1 MQNQGEICWTWAE
14 KSPSPSFLSANVKG
28 FSDVVVIWKL
38 KTQPNIFVI
47 FMIQISLSQ
56 KYVLANDSLV
66 VDSKQRGKLP
76 LRQPEGYQHSR
87 PHHCQAILQRKV
99 CIHELNQKIEPA
111 RTEATCWNLASEMEE
126 CPNTATPNTS
136 VYLMTDF
143 HVSLFRN
150 LWYFGYLVF
159 GIFVGFFCIF
169 LGHFNTLGRR
179 PLGWSSEGRWAHCH
193 CLKHLRKTIIWKY
206 SGKFPFKKRLI
217 GVWVNSTHK

>member
-1 MQNQGEICWTWAE
+1 M
-14 KSPSPSFLSANVKG
+14 FLSYFWSKSRFHRNMSLARTPWWWISNKDENYLWDNQRDISTAVLIIVKPFYKG
-28 FSDVVVIWKL
+28 
-38 KTQPNIFVI
+38 
-47 FMIQISLSQ
+47 
-56 KYVLANDSLV
+56 KYVTF
-66 VDSKQRGKLP
+66 K
-76 LRQPEGYQHSR
+76 
-87 PHHCQAILQRKV
+87 
-99 CIHELNQKIEPA
+99 LNQKLEPA

-193 CLKHLRKTIIWKY
+193 CLQHLRKTIIWKY
-206 SGKFPFKKRLI
+206 SGKFHFKKRLI
-217 GVWVNSTHK
+217 GVSVNSTNK